1 MRRAVGWLLQS
12 RNRPRL
18 DIVGLEEVCDARV
31 TAIDSAG
38 EAQTELFL
46 VKLTPMS
53 VLWTISVELSV
64 RRAIC
69 PLKRHGKA

>member
-1 MRRAVGWLLQS
+1 MS
-12 RNRPRL
+12 HPTL
-18 DIVGLEEVCDARV
+18 DIAGLEQVYDALA
-31 TAIDSAG
+31 TAIDQAG

-53 VLWTISVELSV
+53 VQWTISVELSV

-69 PLKRHGKA
+69 PLKRHGKG